1 MSRSAEG
8 RNPLPGCE
16 AAHLGDARAGPHFFF
31 FGMGGVETG
40 LCHIPNH
47 MTLKESI
54 LQPLTTN
61 LTLAPD
67 ASIDL
72 HMHTN
77 YSDGRWSPEQLIDF
91 LVSEGYALV
100 SITDHDRVDTVAS
113 IQELAAQQNLPVLAG
128 VEMSTQ
134 WHDKM
139 GHVLCYGFDPQQ
151 NSLLEITEMVVKRQL
166 ENTYE
171 VNEELRRKGYEFPRQ
186 EVVLAENDGKLRRPA
201 DNGRLL
207 REHGYASDWQTA
219 LRIIREAGFQSIMAD
234 MATTVD
240 AAHRSGA
247 VCLIAHPGRN
257 ERNFTFFD
265 IALLDEVRAE
275 VPLDGIEVYHPYNGP
290 EMVKAYLE
298 YVRKHNLLLSTGS
311 DSHSHPGRMPIKHP
325 AEISRDLLE
334 RVGIQVG

>member
-1 MSRSAEG
+1 
-8 RNPLPGCE
+8 
-16 AAHLGDARAGPHFFF
+16 
-31 FGMGGVETG
+31 
-40 LCHIPNH
+40 
-47 MTLKESI
+47 
-54 LQPLTTN
+54 LQPLATN

-77 YSDGRWSPEQLIDF
+77 YSDGRWPPEQLIDF

-100 SITDHDRVDTVAS
+100 SITDHDRVDTVAG
-113 IQELAAQQNLPVLAG
+113 IQEMAAQQNLPVLAG

-151 NSLLEITEMVVKRQL
+151 NYLLEITEMVVNRQL

-171 VNEELRRKGYEFPRQ
+171 VNAELRRKGYEFPRQ
-186 EVVLAENDGKLRRPA
+186 AELLAENGGKLRRPA
-201 DNGRLL
+201 DNGHLL
-207 REHGYASDWQTA
+207 REHGYAPDWQTA
-219 LRIIREAGFQSIMAD
+219 FRIIREAGFQSIMAD
-234 MATTVD
+234 MATTAD

-257 ERNFTFFD
+257 ERNFTFYD

-275 VPLDGIEVYHPYNGP
+275 VPLDGIEVYHPYHSP

-311 DSHSHPGRMPIKHP
+311 DSHSHPGRMPIKHR
-325 AEISRDLLE
+325 AEISRNLLE
-334 RVGIQVG
+334 CVGIQVG